1 LRLIYNRIKTIPNE
15 FYQSENMKES
25 LTTLI
30 MNANPLTELSGLI
43 RYLKNL
49 KVLGIAHSKI
59 QELPSSIAYLDLKTI
74 VVENTPLKI
83 PKLVTAERGFKAI
96 KEYFDE

>member
-1 LRLIYNRIKTIPNE
+1 
-15 FYQSENMKES
+15 
-25 LTTLI
+25 

-59 QELPSSIAYLDLKTI
+59 QELPSSISYLSLTSI
-74 VVENTPLKI
+74 VVENTPLRT

-96 KEYFDE
+96 KDFFDEQAKRNNENNGLQSDDEDAPQDHHDKQRS